1 MIKEYSNNNL
11 ALVLIENNQNE
22 IEKIYIKTLIQ
33 GKNISKSL
41 NFKKKDLSKKD
52 LYESIIVETK
62 KELIN
67 LVKSKNL
74 IDIRTPSFLN
84 VILNINKKDNLV
96 ELNSR
101 IYNVDSI
108 EKVYVQKFSKDYM
121 NLRIKYL
128 GKLDK
133 IINQLKRE
141 NINLQLINDKWIIK
155 TL

>member
-1 MIKEYSNNNL
+1 M
-11 ALVLIENNQNE
+11 
-22 IEKIYIKTLIQ
+22 
-33 GKNISKSL
+33 
-41 NFKKKDLSKKD
+41 
-52 LYESIIVETK
+52 
-62 KELIN
+62 
-67 LVKSKNL
+67 
-74 IDIRTPSFLN
+74 N

-108 EKVYVQKFSKDYM
+108 EKVYVQKFNKDYM